1 MSLSLRVA
9 PLVVGALM
17 CLMGQV
23 AGALTISVEANGAL
37 GQNAAALAA
46 IERAV
51 ATWEGHLADP
61 VTVRVAVSFEPLV
74 PVNSIGLATPVALAA
89 DYTAIRD
96 QWIADASL
104 EPGGAITAFLPNA
117 VDLSLDLPD
126 GFAHG
131 GLIEATK
138 ANLKAIGFQG
148 LDDTFGEI
156 DGSIVFN
163 EDFAFDFDNSDGV
176 GQGLVDFE
184 GTALHELAHVLGF
197 ISAVDLIDFTQAANE
212 TRLVNP
218 HPFDLMRFAAD
229 DVPANAADFS
239 GATRNLI
246 PGDEAAF
253 WFGDGAGF
261 ALSTGVELGDGRQA
275 SHWRD
280 DELSGQLI
288 GLMDPTLNL
297 QEEWSVTPVD
307 LVVLDAIGW
316 ELIVPEPS
324 SGTLLLFGLVSCC
337 RRERLRQVG
346 SD

>member
-1 MSLSLRVA
+1 MSSGLRVA
-9 PLVVGALM
+9 PLVVGALVF
-17 CLMGQV
+17 LAGQV
-23 AGALTISVEANGAL
+23 AGALTITIEPNGAL

-61 VTVRVAVSFEPLV
+61 VTLRVAMSLEPLV
-74 PVNSIGLATPVALAA
+74 PVNSIASATPVALAA

-96 QWIADASL
+96 QWVADASL
-104 EPGGAITAFLPNA
+104 EPGGAITAFLPSA
-117 VDLSLDLPD
+117 ADLSLNLPD
-126 GFAHG
+126 GFGHG
-131 GLIEATK
+131 GLLEATK
-138 ANLKAIGFQG
+138 ANLKAIGFEG
-148 LDDTFGEI
+148 LDEAFGAI

-176 GQGLVDFE
+176 GPGLVDFE

-218 HPFDLMRFAAD
+218 HLFDLMRFAAD
-229 DVPANAADFS
+229 DVPTDAADFAV
-239 GATRNLI
+239 ATRNLI

-253 WFGDGAGF
+253 WFGEGVGF
-261 ALSTGVELGDGRQA
+261 ALSTGFELGDGRQA

-288 GLMDPTLNL
+288 GVMDPTLNL
-297 QEEWSVTPVD
+297 QQAWSVTPVD

-316 ELIVPEPS
+316 QLLVPEPS
-324 SGTLLLFGLVSCC
+324 SGTLLLVGLLSC
-337 RRERLRQVG
+337 RRRPRP
-346 SD
+346 SSR